1 MERAER
7 TGLGVAAAGHLLL
20 LAILSLT
27 IAHRVAPVKPVQEVM
42 DVQLVDKVGLKSAA
56 PEPATEPP
64 RQMEA
69 PDAGPP
75 KEATPPPPSPA
86 PAKPTPPTPVP
97 PKPPVPVAKPTPAPP
112 EKPTPIVK
120 EAPAPA
126 KVAPAKPT
134 KVVKEEPP
142 AKAAPAKTAPSKL
155 LPDILKDISS
165 AAKSESAKSSAKK
178 AERGAGPKI
187 GPDFLKGVLSASAGK
202 GDKARATVTGAQMNG
217 LAAAIKRQVQPCYDL
232 GALGGT
238 PAVQITTELQLRFNP
253 DGSIAGTPQ
262 LVEQTGV
269 TAANKAYARQ
279 MEEVSR
285 RAVLRCAPLRLPSE
299 LYAGGWENFTMNF
312 IPGQMQ

>member
-7 TGLGVAAAGHLLL
+7 TGLGVAAIGHLVLL
-20 LAILSLT
+20 GILSVS
-27 IAHRVAPVKPVQEVM
+27 IAHRVLPVKPVQEVM
-42 DVQLVDKVGLKSAA
+42 DVQLVDTIGLKSAA
-56 PEPATEPP
+56 PAPSPEPP

-69 PDAGPP
+69 PDPGPP
-75 KEATPPPPSPA
+75 KEAVPPPPSPTPA
-86 PAKPTPPTPVP
+86 PPPPKPAP
-97 PKPPVPVAKPTPAPP
+97 PKPPTPVAKPTPAPP
-112 EKPTPIVK
+112 PVKPVPVAK
-120 EAPAPA
+120 EAPTPPV
-126 KVAPAKPT
+126 KVAPAK
-134 KVVKEEPP
+134 
-142 AKAAPAKTAPSKL
+142 AQPSKL
-155 LPDILKDISS
+155 LPDILKDIRS
-165 AAKSESAKSSAKK
+165 AAKSESSKSDAAAK
-178 AERGAGPKI
+178 AERAAGAKI

-202 GDKARATVTGAQMNG
+202 ADKARATVTGAQMNG

-262 LVEQTGV
+262 LVEQQGV
-269 TAANKAYARQ
+269 TAANRAYAKQ

-299 LYAGGWENFTMNF
+299 LYSGGWENFTMNF